1 MRFQNLDFLKNLLKE
16 SEMKVFFSILSCC
29 LIFPWL
35 SAASVDEQ
43 KAPSFKGVLL
53 AESPKKGQESPEQK
67 ETKSKKAIEDYEK
80 EKLAKY
86 KRNIGRRF
94 LAVQTAHPTE
104 FFESPENLKKKIK
117 VKEKEEF
124 QVIDVVQNK
133 SGTMNFYKVKLEG
146 GKTGY
151 LGADGNNLE
160 IRTKDGS
167 LIPITPKAA
176 KKSGISRDQASR
188 AIDLVKEHLIPSDP
202 VSKDKRSV
210 ERRMLELRATSYPK
224 LKWRYES
231 KEIGDKRYS
240 VSQVSE
246 GESERPIVRT
256 WTVDLSSRKV
266 SPENQAAK
274 NLYRQ

>member
-1 MRFQNLDFLKNLLKE
+1 MKILL
-16 SEMKVFFSILSCC
+16 SLLSCL

-35 SAASVDEQ
+35 SMASVDGQ
-43 KAPSFKGVLL
+43 KGSPYQGILL
-53 AESPKKGQESPEQK
+53 AESAKKSQGSPEQK
-67 ETKSKKAIEDYEK
+67 ETKSTKSIEDYEK

-86 KRNIGRRF
+86 KRNIGKRF
-94 LAVQTAHPTE
+94 LAVRTTHPPE
-104 FFESPENLKKKIK
+104 FFESPDNLKQKIK

-133 SGTMNFYKVKLEG
+133 SGTMNFYKVRLEG

-167 LIPITPKAA
+167 LIPITTKAG
-176 KKSGISRDQASR
+176 KKGGISREHASR
-188 AIDLVKEHLIPSDP
+188 AIDLVKDHLIPSDP

-231 KEIGDKRYS
+231 KEIGDNRYR
-240 VSQVSE
+240 VSQVAE

-256 WTVDLSSRKV
+256 WTVDLSTRKV

-274 NLYRQ
+274 NLYRP